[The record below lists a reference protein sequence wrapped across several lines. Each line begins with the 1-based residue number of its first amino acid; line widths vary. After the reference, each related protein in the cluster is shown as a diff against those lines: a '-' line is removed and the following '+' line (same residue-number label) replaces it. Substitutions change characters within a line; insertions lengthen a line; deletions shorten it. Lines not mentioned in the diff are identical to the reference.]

1 MAIQT
6 FTSGQILTAAD
17 TNTYLNNGGL
27 VYVKQQTV
35 GNNVSSVEITSAFS
49 TNYDNYRI
57 IYMGGTATAQ
67 NDLKVYLGNTVV
79 ASGYY
84 QSCLYAA
91 YGAAT
96 PLAQVSANSGNWPFS
111 GGQDSPNALS
121 MDLYNPFSSTLK
133 TVMESS
139 FIGVANGRVAGRS
152 QGFYNAT
159 TSYTS
164 FTIVA
169 GSADFSGGIVYVY
182 GYRKA

>member
-1 MAIQT
+1 MAIKT
-6 FTSGQILTAAD
+6 FTTGEVLTASD
-17 TNTYLNNGGL
+17 TNTYLANSGL

-35 GNNVSSVEITSAFS
+35 GNAVSSVEITSAFS
-49 TNYDNYRI
+49 SEYENYKV
-57 IYMGGTATAQ
+57 IYMGGTASAQ
-67 NDLKVYLGNTVV
+67 NDLKVFLGNTVV
-79 ASGYY
+79 ATGYY
-84 QSCLYAA
+84 QTCVYLA
-91 YGAAT
+91 YGSAT
-96 PLAQVSANSGNWPFS
+96 VLGQVNSNSANWSFS
-111 GGQDSPNALS
+111 GGQDTPNSLS
-121 MDLYNPFSSTLK
+121 MEVFNPFATNK

-169 GSADFSGGIVYVY
+169 GSGNITGGIVYVY